1 MFDFLSNDPLF
12 SSLRDFGYNAVR
24 LPKSTIKP
32 LQLYAKKGNELYR
45 LGELSK
51 AFVSRGNISYP
62 KILEDMPAPHISG
75 KKSGELSLGLG
86 LSMIF
91 GIITS
96 LGGST
101 SGLDVKYQQAN
112 SIIFQY
118 ENVLEDSIEI
128 IELDKFLNDTDIN
141 PFSKYVAEL
150 LDSDSVYVTT
160 DTLKTC
166 KLAVFPKA
174 ERRVDLDMQ
183 IPEIQSIVG
192 PNITVSSK
200 GEASSAITF
209 EGKTPLVFGFRVM
222 QLFYNKGRY
231 TRQKPVKRKVVMLGP
246 KKRRGAK
253 LLSEGPFINLAE

>member
-1 MFDFLSNDPLF
+1 MCGFLSNDPLF
-12 SSLRDFGYNAVR
+12 SSLRSFGYNAVR

-32 LQLYAKKGNELYR
+32 LQLYTKKGNELHR

-51 AFVSRGNISYP
+51 EFVPRGNIGYP
-62 KILEDMPAPHISG
+62 KILEGNPAPNISG

-91 GIITS
+91 GVITS
-96 LGGST
+96 LGGIT
-101 SGLDVKYQQAN
+101 SGLDAKYQQAN

-118 ENVLEDSIEI
+118 ENVLEDSVEI
-128 IELDKFLNDTDIN
+128 IELDKFLNDADIN

-160 DTLKTC
+160 STLKTC

-174 ERRVDLDMQ
+174 KKEVDLDMQ

-192 PNITVSSK
+192 PNIKVSSR
-200 GEASSAITF
+200 GDTSSAMTF
-209 EGKTPLVFGFRVM
+209 EGKTPLVFGFQAM
-222 QLFYNKGRY
+222 QLFYNKGCY
-231 TRQKPVKRKVVMLGP
+231 TRQKPAERKVVMLGP
-246 KKRRGAK
+246 KRKPGTK